1 MPVRLGVVSFA
12 HGHVHAYLNAIAAM
26 DDAVAVAGWDD
37 GVERGRQGC
46 QQHDMIFEPDLDAL
60 LARADIDAV
69 FVTSQTNRHAE
80 HAVAAAEAGKAVL
93 LQKPMAL
100 TLTDCDLIID
110 AVQRHGIRF
119 SMCYQMRCDPVN
131 QRMKQLVEDGAVG
144 RIAVVRRRHAIPLLL
159 NRDFARPGNWHI
171 DPVANRGMFA
181 DDASHAADWFYW
193 MLGRPVSVMAEID
206 NVITDVAP
214 DDNGVALFRFA
225 GREMGVLLNSST
237 MLAAE
242 ATTEIY
248 GDQGVMIQNYGDLSS
263 SSVPRPPHPIALKL
277 YRTDDPQWRDLG
289 LPADTAQG
297 ERIAAVARPVVD
309 YLRGRRGPIATAAEG
324 RVGVEMILAAY
335 RSAEEGRRITL

>member
-1 MPVRLGVVSFA
+1 
-12 HGHVHAYLNAIAAM
+12 
-26 DDAVAVAGWDD
+26 
-37 GVERGRQGC
+37 
-46 QQHDMIFEPDLDAL
+46 
-60 LARADIDAV
+60 
-69 FVTSQTNRHAE
+69 
-80 HAVAAAEAGKAVL
+80 
-93 LQKPMAL
+93 
-100 TLTDCDLIID
+100 
-110 AVQRHGIRF
+110 
-119 SMCYQMRCDPVN
+119 
-131 QRMKQLVEDGAVG
+131 
-144 RIAVVRRRHAIPLLL
+144 
-159 NRDFARPGNWHI
+159 
-171 DPVANRGMFA
+171 
-181 DDASHAADWFYW
+181 
-193 MLGRPVSVMAEID
+193 
-206 NVITDVAP
+206 
-214 DDNGVALFRFA
+214 
-225 GREMGVLLNSST
+225 MGVLLNSST